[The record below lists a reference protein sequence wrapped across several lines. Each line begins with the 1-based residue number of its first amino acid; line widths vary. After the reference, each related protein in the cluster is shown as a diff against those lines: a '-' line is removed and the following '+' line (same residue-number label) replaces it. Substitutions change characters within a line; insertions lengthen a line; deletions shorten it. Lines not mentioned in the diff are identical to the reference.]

1 MSNITEKTIE
11 YLMLKVD
18 ELESELEKKN
28 EIINK
33 AIYYLENNN
42 MYIGAFNSY
51 FQPLL
56 DILYDKKKEKTK

>member
-42 MYIGAFNSY
+42 LYIGAFNFY

>member
-42 MYIGAFNSY
+42 LYIGAFNSY